1 MKQTAKIVLPA
12 FILISVAGLIIL
24 VALYSRTK
32 NTNEVTFTEDK
43 DIGVKIENLNYSNTR
58 DGRTIW
64 KLSASRATSYKSR
77 ESMILK
83 GVRLLFYDKAGD
95 TFTMK
100 AKDGT
105 FNESKKLI
113 FASGDV
119 VVFSPDGFTLKTDNI
134 RYDTASGHITSAEP
148 VSISTSAMEV
158 QGVGFMVSIDD
169 GSMYINKHVRAV
181 IKEKRNDG

>member
-12 FILISVAGLIIL
+12 FIIISVVGLAIL
-24 VALYSRTK
+24 VVLYSRT
-32 NTNEVTFTEDK
+32 NNPNELTFTEDK
-43 DIGVKIENLNYSNTR
+43 DVGVNIENLNYSNTR

-64 KLSASRATSYKSR
+64 KLKAGRATSYKSR
-77 ESMILK
+77 ESMVLE
-83 GVRLLFYDKAGD
+83 GVRLLFYDKSGD
-95 TFTMK
+95 AFTMK

-105 FNESKKLI
+105 FNESKKI
-113 FASGDV
+113 IRASGDV

-134 RYDTASGHITSAEP
+134 RYDTASGRITSAEP

-158 QGVGFMVSIDD
+158 TGVGFNVSIDD

-181 IKEKRNDG
+181 IKQKRDDG